1 MFRNYALTVAVA
13 ILGGVLAPSA
23 AKADFTLTIDST
35 TIDFTSLYTTYQ
47 SNGTA
52 VGTIDGLFFVINQNG
67 TNVATL
73 TGTIDGFSITFSAST
88 TAPDGNPGQVTNESI
103 NVKSNGAASG
113 ANISFTLTSTGFYGI
128 PPDTGVIVTNT
139 LVSSSF
145 EGTTSAITGST
156 SVTPATGS
164 DPTLATLT
172 SASSSSTSSEMTL
185 TGTPYTISNTATIYG
200 LGGDP
205 GSDIDQFSLTS
216 TVQMAPAPSGLI
228 LAATMVPFFGLL
240 SRRLRQMKAKMVA

>member
-1 MFRNYALTVAVA
+1 MFRNLSVTVAVA
-13 ILGGVLAPSA
+13 VLGGVFAPSA

-35 TIDFTSLYTTYQ
+35 TIDFTALYTANQ

-52 VGTIDGLFFVINQNG
+52 VGLVDGLVYVINQGG

-88 TAPDGNPGQVTNESI
+88 TSPDGNPGQVTNESI
-103 NVKSNGAASG
+103 NVSSNGAAAG
-113 ANISFTLTSTGFYGI
+113 ANISFILTSTGFLGI

-156 SVTPATGS
+156 DVTPATGS

-172 SASSSSTSSEMTL
+172 GASSASSSSDMTL

-200 LGGDP
+200 LGGDA
-205 GSDIDQFSLTS
+205 SNDIDQFSLTS
-216 TVQMAPAPSGLI
+216 TVEMAPAPSGLI
-228 LAATMVPFFGLL
+228 LVATMVPFFGLL
-240 SRRLRQMKAKMVA
+240 SRRLRQIKPEMAA